1 MKRRL
6 LTLATA
12 LLVGV
17 SAFGQLADGSVAP
30 NFTVT
35 DINGNSHTLYDY
47 LDQGY
52 TVVMDL
58 NATWCEPCWNYHE
71 SGALEELWADHGPEG
86 QAGVNA
92 GTTNDVIVFMIESDA
107 STTSD
112 DLTGTGDNTYGD
124 WTAGVDFIIVDDAS
138 VANAYNLAYYP
149 TIFTVCPNRILTESG
164 PLAAAAHYEN
174 VGDCE
179 NAVEGLNAAVLTY
192 EGETM
197 TCGGDL
203 AVSVVVQNMGTEN
216 LTAFDIDVLEDG
228 TSIASESFSGNL
240 STYDVTT
247 IDFGNVSITNNSI
260 EINITST
267 DANGDD
273 NSFSQ
278 NITLAGET
286 NATIEVVLLTDNYAP
301 ETYLE
306 LVNSS
311 GTVVWAEGNEAF
323 EGNYGTGDVNAPT
336 DPTDALT
343 NNTEYSWEIN
353 LPNAE
358 CYTLHVYDYY
368 GDGLGAAQWGNGNVD
383 GEWSMK
389 DNNGTVI
396 ATGAEA
402 DFGAEDVGLVENKS
416 ISNINDVIANHL
428 NIYPNPVSTT
438 ANIVFSLSEN
448 AVVNAS
454 LVNVLGETVKANAYQ
469 LNAGNQK
476 IDFDVTDVSA
486 GVYFLQLNINGQATT
501 QKITVAK

>member
-47 LDQGY
+47 LDEGY

-58 NATWCEPCWNYHE
+58 NATWCGPCWSYHE
-71 SGALEELWADHGPEG
+71 SGALEELWANHGPEG

-112 DLTGTGDNTYGD
+112 DLTGTGTNTYGD

-149 TIFTVCPNRILTESG
+149 TIFTVCPSRILTESG
-164 PLAAAAHYEN
+164 PLSAAQHYAG
-174 VGDCE
+174 VGECVE
-179 NAVEGLNAAVLTY
+179 AVDGLNAGIASYTGDAAASCD
-192 EGETM
+192 GEVN
-197 TCGGDL
+197 
-203 AVSVVVQNMGTEN
+203 VSVDVQNLGTDN
-216 LTAFDIDVLEDG
+216 LTSFDIEVYDG
-228 TSIASESFSGNL
+228 GSSIASESFSGNL
-240 STYDVTT
+240 STYQITT
-247 IDFGNVSITNNSI
+247 IDFGMLTLSGSSI
-260 EINITST
+260 EIGITTTDVNTSDNVLTQDIALAATNANPEVTVTIETDAYGSETTWEITNEAGATVASGGPYENLTAAGTTPQTPVTTTLEDGCHTFTILDSYGDGINAGYGEGSYTVT
-267 DANGDD
+267 DANGT
-273 NSFSQ
+273 
-278 NITLAGET
+278 TLA
-286 NATIEVVLLTDNYAP
+286 
-301 ETYLE
+301 
-306 LVNSS
+306 S
-311 GTVVWAEGNEAF
+311 GGVF
-323 EGNYGTGDVNAPT
+323 
-336 DPTDALT
+336 
-343 NNTEYSWEIN
+343 
-353 LPNAE
+353 
-358 CYTLHVYDYY
+358 
-368 GDGLGAAQWGNGNVD
+368 
-383 GEWSMK
+383 
-389 DNNGTVI
+389 
-396 ATGAEA
+396 
-402 DFGAEDVGLVENKS
+402 EDV
-416 ISNINDVIANHL
+416 DVAMFGVGSASGVNEETSVNL